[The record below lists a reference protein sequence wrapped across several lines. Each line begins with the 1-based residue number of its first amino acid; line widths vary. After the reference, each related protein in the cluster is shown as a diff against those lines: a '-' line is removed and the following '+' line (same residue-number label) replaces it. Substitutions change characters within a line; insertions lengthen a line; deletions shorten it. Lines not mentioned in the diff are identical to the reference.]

1 MRSLRKIRF
10 ALWAVV
16 GMAVVVGGL
25 LAWWETADAG
35 HQAEA
40 GRSMTDGAGW
50 RLLDEGGR
58 LFLPAELRGRPTVLV
73 FGFTRCPDVCPT
85 ALSYLASVL
94 QSLGRQGDAIQPLF
108 LTVDPERDT
117 AAVVAEYTDLFDPRI
132 RGVTGAPDQ
141 MAAALKGFG
150 VYFRKVP
157 QEGGYSMDHSA
168 TILLLD
174 SQARLRSTLDVHE
187 EAAVAAQKVGRL
199 LAAEGAAEGAAR

>member
-1 MRSLRKIRF
+1 MWSLRKIRLT
-10 ALWAVV
+10 LWTAV
-16 GMAVVVGGL
+16 GMAVVAGGL

-35 HQAEA
+35 LRAEA
-40 GRSMTDGAGW
+40 GRPMTDGAGW
-50 RLLDEGGR
+50 RLLDEEGR
-58 LFLPAELRGRPTVLV
+58 PFLPAELRGRPTVLV
-73 FGFTRCPDVCPT
+73 FGFTHCPDVCPT

-117 AAVVAEYTDLFDPRI
+117 AAVLAEYTDLFDPRI
-132 RGVTGAPDQ
+132 RGITGAPDQ

-150 VYFRKVP
+150 VYVRKVP

-174 SQARLRSTLDVHE
+174 SQARLRSTLDAHE
-187 EAAVAAQKVGRL
+187 EASVAAQKVERL
-199 LAAEGAAEGAAR
+199 LAAEEAAR